1 MVMQSVKVSTVPR
14 VLTVLLILLTCSC
27 ALPFSAAAATPTP
40 PPDPRYVITRLG
52 DQPPPGPAPR
62 PATIASSIQ
71 SFRVSMQVRIT
82 APGGTEEL
90 RQSVTGEFA
99 LPDRAHTTTVLSDSL
114 SADTDTFDWIA
125 IGKDNY
131 LYFDQIPT
139 AAGPGAWVLFD
150 DPEFANQ
157 PDGRDIT
164 SGADLL
170 NLVNVLP
177 ILPGTEII
185 GDETINGVLTTH
197 TRATVDARTYV
208 GAADYVP
215 TELDGARVHPLLT
228 LDLWTGK
235 SDNFPRHLTLTG
247 NLFIDPARLLG
258 QMGSTPSSDADLLD
272 AVTSY
277 AINGPGKVPAPASF
291 VMDFTDL
298 NAPVTIDA
306 PATFVKLS
314 DLFKEGFA

>member
-1 MVMQSVKVSTVPR
+1 MQSVTVPTAPR
-14 VLTVLLILLTCSC
+14 LLTALLVILVC
-27 ALPFSAAAATPTP
+27 AWTLPSRAAAATPTP
-40 PPDPRYVITRLG
+40 HPNPRYVITRLG
-52 DQPPPGPAPR
+52 DQPPPGTAPR
-62 PATIASSIQ
+62 PATLASSIQ
-71 SFRVSMQVRIT
+71 SFRVSMQVRII

-90 RQSVTGEFA
+90 RQSMTGEFA

-114 SADTDTFDWIA
+114 SAATDTLDWIA

-131 LYFDQIPT
+131 LYFDQLPT

-150 DPEFANQ
+150 DPAFANQ

-164 SGADLL
+164 DGADLL

-177 ILPGTEII
+177 SLPGTEII

-197 TRATVDARTYV
+197 TRATVDASTYV

-215 TELDGARVHPLLT
+215 LTFDGARVHPFLT

-258 QMGSTPSSDADLLD
+258 QMGSTPSSDTDLSD
-272 AVTSY
+272 AVNSY
-277 AINGPGKVPAPASF
+277 AINGPGKVPAPARF

-298 NAPVTIDA
+298 DAPVTIDA
-306 PATFVKLS
+306 PATFIKLS
-314 DLFKEGFA
+314 DLFTEGFA